1 LRKTIKSN
9 IRFEGKLNE
18 EVPKGKNYIIKNVK
32 GRDEIKPFVHIQIYF
47 ASLDAIATEYIFKFS
62 I

>member
-9 IRFEGKLNE
+9 IRFEEKLNE

-32 GRDEIKPFVHIQIYF
+32 GRDEIVLNLVLNPYQSLIILPFK
-47 ASLDAIATEYIFKFS
+47 SEY
-62 I
+62 